1 MFVRPTVTCMRTG
14 SDTTDTYRMYCRY
27 RMAVGIMAAT
37 VGTERRAWYMKV
49 VEQHK
54 AVGTWQGLVYIFE
67 TATGT
72 ICSV

>member
-1 MFVRPTVTCMRTG
+1 MV
-14 SDTTDTYRMYCRY
+14 
-27 RMAVGIMAAT
+27 VGIMAAT
-37 VGTERRAWYMKV
+37 VATERRAWYIEV